1 MPFQEIMRVAPS
13 ECGVVLEEARVYEAQ
28 EAAQSARR
36 DSARAGHGLAIGT
49 EPAHRSDQI
58 AAVYGLI
65 MRQRDVDRLVA
76 GLIDQTHD
84 ERQRETRKRRRGMG
98 SACLG
103 IAEGVDEDHGPV
115 RLGRVAHVTAIETR
129 YGHTHHVERLVV
141 RRAAVDIDEIA
152 DVGIWLFGG

>member
-13 ECGVVLEEARVYEAQ
+13 ECVVVLEEARVY

-98 SACLG
+98 SECLG
-103 IAEGVDEDHGPV
+103 IAEGVDEDHG
-115 RLGRVAHVTAIETR
+115 
-129 YGHTHHVERLVV
+129 
-141 RRAAVDIDEIA
+141 
-152 DVGIWLFGG
+152 